1 MKNILHCAAIILL
14 FVTLASC
21 REQLK
26 DSEKKMITLSEAEKK
41 FMDQLCKA
49 DTDTV
54 LKISTC
60 FMEAL
65 KCKQLNEAVKMLF
78 TVNGLQLDTLSN
90 QERQH
95 FLRKFEVLPINSYKM
110 DYYSFSTQG
119 NNDVK
124 FSYVFSEP
132 GEKQKSVLSIMLNP
146 VKIDGAWY
154 LTLKGKNNYSQEQ
167 LIPPHKDSPAP
178 MEIIK

>member
-1 MKNILHCAAIILL
+1 
-14 FVTLASC
+14 
-21 REQLK
+21 
-26 DSEKKMITLSEAEKK
+26 
-41 FMDQLCKA
+41 MDQLCKA

-65 KCKQLNEAVKMLF
+65 KCKQLNEAVKMLY

-119 NNDVK
+119 NNDVSFIINICEYVIVFYHPHVVVK
-124 FSYVFSEP
+124 FSTV
-132 GEKQKSVLSIMLNP
+132 
-146 VKIDGAWY
+146 
-154 LTLKGKNNYSQEQ
+154 
-167 LIPPHKDSPAP
+167 
-178 MEIIK
+178 